1 MEVACDCF
9 GGLRGGGGVLPL
21 RGCGDDV
28 DEADSEDGEGGVV
41 GDGEAVRDAG
51 AAVVAD

>member
-1 MEVACDCF
+1 MEVADYCL
-9 GGLRGGGGVLPL
+9 GGLRGGGEVLPL

-28 DEADSEDGEGGVV
+28 DEADAEDGEGGVA